1 MNAVAKKEIE
11 AQVVDRLGH
20 VFERHERRPLQI
32 LSSGI
37 SEIDQAL
44 GGLPR
49 GAITEIHGAAS
60 SGRTS
65 FMLATLAAAT
75 ANEETCAV
83 IDCSDTFDLLSAT
96 RAGVRFDGVLWVRC
110 HDDLEHAFKSVDLLL
125 HGGGFGFVV
134 LSLADMPA
142 PSLRRIISTWW
153 FRFRRAIE
161 NTPTVLLVL
170 APVTCARSC
179 AAMALELKI
188 EAAVWTAT
196 DSFVTRA
203 DKFAPLV
210 DEPSAKHLSLVVA
223 GDRDALHHSLAPN
236 HSRFLRATIVRVN
249 RQRPVEWS
257 NQLMKFTPAL
267 A

>member
-1 MNAVAKKEIE
+1 MNAVAKSEIE
-11 AQVVDRLGH
+11 SQVIDRLGH
-20 VFERHERRPLQI
+20 VFARHERRPLEI

-65 FMLATLAAAT
+65 FMLATLAAAS
-75 ANEETCAV
+75 ANDETCAV
-83 IDCSDTFDLLSAT
+83 IDCSDTFDLLSAAK
-96 RAGVRFDGVLWVRC
+96 AGVRFDGLLWVRC
-110 HDDLEHAFKSVDLLL
+110 HNDLEHAFKSVDLLL

-142 PSLRRIISTWW
+142 RSLRRIISTWW

-170 APVTCARSC
+170 TPVACARSC
-179 AAMALELKI
+179 AAMALELKH
-188 EAAVWTAT
+188 EAAVWAAT
-196 DSFVTRA
+196 DSLVTR
-203 DKFAPLV
+203 DDNHAPLV
-210 DEPSAKHLSLVVA
+210 EESSAKHLSLVFA
-223 GDRDALHHSLAPN
+223 GDRNAPHYSLLPN
-236 HSRFLRATIVRVN
+236 HARLLRATIVRAH

-257 NQLMKFTPAL
+257 NQLMRFTPGQ
-267 A
+267 